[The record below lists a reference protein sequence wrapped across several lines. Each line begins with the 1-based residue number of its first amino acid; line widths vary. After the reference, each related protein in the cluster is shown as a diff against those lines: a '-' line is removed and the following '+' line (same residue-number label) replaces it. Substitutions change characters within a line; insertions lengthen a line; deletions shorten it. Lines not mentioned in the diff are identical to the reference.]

1 MRINYNG
8 SGCKR
13 GFYADAKFLGDGL
26 SRVLKMYFIH
36 QKWNILTNGELDST
50 TELLWH
56 SYLIPFTGGKS
67 QMRF

>member
-36 QKWNILTNGELDST
+36 QKWNILANLELDST
-50 TELLWH
+50 TELL
-56 SYLIPFTGGKS
+56 
-67 QMRF
+67 